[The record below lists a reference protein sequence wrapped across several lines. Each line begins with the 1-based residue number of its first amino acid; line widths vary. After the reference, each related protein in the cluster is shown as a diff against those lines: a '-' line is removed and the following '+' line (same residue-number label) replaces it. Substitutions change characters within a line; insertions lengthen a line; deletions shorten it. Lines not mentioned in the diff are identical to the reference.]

1 MHRSAHDDLE
11 KLVFARLGIHSR
23 IVSPRKTHREAQRVG
38 DLDGAIS
45 AYREAIRLDPTFS
58 GSFYNL
64 GVVLKRRGDAAEAQA
79 AFARYKALQDEQ
91 QKTALTSERDI
102 LNQGQPSQRKVT
114 WREHNGSS
122 T

>member
-1 MHRSAHDDLE
+1 LALSSRPAPQI
-11 KLVFARLGIHSR
+11 RYNLGEAL
-23 IVSPRKTHREAQRVG
+23 KREG

-64 GVVLKRRGDAAEAQA
+64 GVVLKRKGDAAEAQA